1 MNRACLL
8 ACLTGCVLAVLAG
21 CDRGNGGK
29 TSAPEVIVPVAQPA
43 QRMVTD
49 YVDYTGRTNAKNSV
63 VIQPRVTGYL
73 VKEDEKDND
82 SVAFFKEGAFVKK
95 DQVLFKVDPSPY
107 KAQLEAAQASVAQNK
122 AGLEYAKETNEL
134 YKEIAKNQPTAVGP
148 RELAQYRA
156 QEKQAKANL
165 DLAEANLKAAELNL
179 KWTEVKSPING
190 QVSRVY
196 LTPGNLVNQ
205 DVTQLTTVV
214 SLDPMYVYFDMD
226 EPTQLRITKAINEG
240 TIVPRSPK
248 EAPAAI
254 GASTFGLLGTPLSRG
269 PIGASSLLYPG
280 RLGPDAPVL
289 MALTGEG
296 FDPNDK
302 NRQGF
307 INFMDNQYNP
317 GTGSIPVRAEFR
329 NPKPEGGTYLL
340 KPGMFVRVRLPIG
353 QPQQELLVKDSVI
366 TSEQG
371 LKYVYVLDEDG
382 KVKSQPVSV
391 GALQEDSLRVITSGL
406 KKDDW
411 VVVGGLQQVR
421 PGMTVK
427 RQVLKNMPS
436 LRDPPALADE
446 PKANGK
452 TKK

>member
-8 ACLTGCVLAVLAG
+8 ACLTGCVLTVLGG

-73 VKEDEKDND
+73 VTDGEKDND

-95 DQVLFKVDPSPY
+95 DQVLFKVDPRPY

-122 AGLEYAKETNEL
+122 AGLKYAKETNQI

-148 RELAQYRA
+148 RELAQYQA
-156 QEKQAKANL
+156 QEEQAKANL
-165 DLAEANLKAAELNL
+165 DLAEANLKAAVLNL
-179 KWTEVKSPING
+179 EWTEVKSPING

-226 EPTQLRITKAINEG
+226 EPTLLRLKKSINDG
-240 TIVPRSPK
+240 TIKRPS
-248 EAPAAI
+248 EE
-254 GASTFGLLGTPLSRG
+254 T
-269 PIGASSLLYPG
+269 
-280 RLGPDAPVL
+280 DAPVFI
-289 MALTGEG
+289 ALAGEN
-296 FDPNDK
+296 FEEK
-302 NRQGF
+302 NKARQGT
-307 INFMDNQYNP
+307 INFYDNQVNP
-317 GTGSIPVRAEFR
+317 GTGSISVRGVFP
-329 NPKPEGGTYLL
+329 NVKPAGGTYILF
-340 KPGMFVRVRLPIG
+340 PGMFVRVRLPIG
-353 QPQQELLVKDSVI
+353 QPQEELLVKDSVI
-366 TSEQG
+366 TSDQG

-452 TKK
+452 AKKK